1 MVLYIFLW
9 KKKRIKNIGRT
20 NNKKIIK
27 KNNKKMNM
35 KKKNMKKV

>member
-20 NNKKIIK
+20 NNKKRIK
-27 KNNKKMNM
+27 KQNKKKNKKKMNM
-35 KKKNMKKV
+35 KKE